1 MQHFSASG
9 LTEDERVMGSVFVQT
24 KCLSVFVLQSDEVLC
39 HQNLITSFLGYPW
52 KKKIEKKKQKSRN
65 ILNRD
70 MLKLSSN

>member
-1 MQHFSASG
+1 MQHFSASD
-9 LTEDERVMGSVFVQT
+9 LTEDEREMRSVFVQT
-24 KCLSVFVLQSDEVLC
+24 KCLSAFVLQSDEVLC

-52 KKKIEKKKQKSRN
+52 KKNRKKKQKSRN

>member
-52 KKKIEKKKQKSRN
+52 KKNRKKKQKSRN

>member
-9 LTEDERVMGSVFVQT
+9 LTEDEREMGSVFVQT

-52 KKKIEKKKQKSRN
+52 KKNRKKKQKSRN

>member
-9 LTEDERVMGSVFVQT
+9 LTEDEREMGSVFVQT

-52 KKKIEKKKQKSRN
+52 KKNRKKKAEK
-65 ILNRD
+65 
-70 MLKLSSN
+70 